1 MQSKKKA
8 NRMKILPIICYLIS
22 LAWLGSSIY
31 ILNNLSRLEGWEFNL
46 SMSLFFFAL
55 AIFFSPNDSYIK
67 LLFRKMVKNFK
78 SHKENLKKELDDE
91 Q

>member
-1 MQSKKKA
+1 
-8 NRMKILPIICYLIS
+8 MKILPIICYLIS
-22 LAWLGSSIY
+22 LVWLGSSIY
-31 ILNNLSRLEGWEFNL
+31 ILNNLSRLEGWEFTL

-67 LLFRKMVKNFK
+67 LLSRKMVKNFK

>member
-1 MQSKKKA
+1 
-8 NRMKILPIICYLIS
+8 MKILPIICYLIS
-22 LAWLGSSIY
+22 LVWLGSSMY
-31 ILNNLSRLEGWEFNL
+31 ILNNLSRLEGWEFTL